1 MCFLLLLCA
10 FCLLSWSSPRCCSE
24 VAWLRPQ
31 ARPRAKCFGRRV
43 WLIGGIALRVLLLW
57 PCFSVG
63 IALKV
68 LGCLWPCSVRDSVL
82 RGLAPRG
89 LALLGRMVLALRGP
103 WAAGSSSQRALAL
116 RGADSQGI
124 VSEGCGSHGVWGW
137 LRMGVLVS
145 RGRALKIFVSGSRAS
160 GVLAL
165 KVLCFRGLA
174 LGARLSGTR
183 SHGGLV
189 LSCLGPRVLG
199 LWSSQV

>member
-1 MCFLLLLCA
+1 M
-10 FCLLSWSSPRCCSE
+10 
-24 VAWLRPQ
+24 RPQ

-174 LGARLSGTR
+174 LGGSALRDSLSW
-183 SHGGLV
+183 GLGSK
-189 LSCLGPRVLG
+189 LPWSQGLGSLEFSGLRVPLLRDILRTELQFYNSAG
-199 LWSSQV
+199 A